1 MAQAYNWLLAAW
13 IQNVKSTGC
22 SDPDMTIIGDVN
34 RADILHRAARHF
46 VPIAAFGPE
55 NAIRARRHNKVALCR
70 NRTNRNLRKTRHR
83 LDLVTG
89 NHPQAARRTHPDCAV
104 GIDANTMTT
113 ANRIR
118 AVRFYPR
125 GTHQHTWT
133 YFGRNPWLTG
143 FVEDN
148 RTDIVFIRAR
158 KRPRLVVLLPV
169 RLIRHRD
176 WFCVGLCCYS
186 HVRSPSIVA
195 TLSLSEGLNYL
206 FVSDLK
212 T

>member
-1 MAQAYNWLLAAW
+1 MKL
-13 IQNVKSTGC
+13 
-22 SDPDMTIIGDVN
+22 DVIKLDAGKAGSVDLDDAIFGLEP
-34 RADILHRAARHF
+34 RADILHRATRYF

-83 LDLVTG
+83 LDLAAR
-89 NHPQAARRTHPDCAV
+89 NHPQTTRRTHPDCAV
-104 GIDANTMTT
+104 GIDANTMTA

-118 AVRFYPR
+118 AIRLHPR
-125 GTHQHTWT
+125 RTHQHTWT

-148 RTDIVFIRAR
+148 RTDIVFIRSS

-186 HVRSPSIVA
+186 HMGLHLSSPHSH
-195 TLSLSEGLNYL
+195 
-206 FVSDLK
+206 
-212 T
+212 